1 MIQVMCKN
9 PPNIN
14 WWMVT
19 TNICKKVMAELTLL
33 FLFFTELKIHI
44 SKKLL
49 TLLAIPS
56 PYSDIQT
63 FNNWVFN
70 NTKLHGNQLFR
81 VVNNVRLGAPCFA
94 AVGHTGVAPAF
105 GVHLVVLHC
114 LTRECFPDPL
124 PVFHHFIGHSNDSSQ
139 YAKEI
144 TKQQHLIKYCTC
156 TKTWYL
162 NLFFLFLRY

>member
-14 WWMVT
+14 WWMVS

-56 PYSDIQT
+56 PYSNIQT

-81 VVNNVRLGAPCFA
+81 VVNNVCLGAPCFA

-124 PVFHHFIGHSNDSSQ
+124 SVFHHFIGHSNDPSQ

-144 TKQQHLIKYCTC
+144 TKQQHLIKYCTS